1 MTTTARLTGV
11 WLILS
16 AITVVTWWL
25 GPAHTRGTPTASVAI
40 TIAVLALALVKA
52 HLIIQNFMEVRTAPW
67 WLRLSTDAWLLALW
81 GAILA
86 IYLW

>member
-25 GPAHTRGTPTASVAI
+25 GPAHTHGTPTASLAI

-52 HLIIQNFMEVRTAPW
+52 HLIIANFMEVRTAPW
-67 WLRLSTDAWLLALW
+67 WLRLSTDGWLLALW

-86 IYLW
+86 IYFW